1 MATKKYSFT
10 QTEITAGLMVIISLA
25 VAVAFVVVIERLQP
39 EPERKVL
46 YARFTST
53 VGLGNN
59 AVVRFGGVEVG
70 RVAAVTY
77 DPDDQSRILVEA
89 RVDPRAPV
97 NASSIATI
105 EQVGLTSEKHL
116 EISTGTPD
124 AALLPDGGDMRVVNS
139 GYGFIDIP
147 DVDGLVGGSEQLI
160 ADVRDFLGVEAAKKA
175 EAAGGDEMASIERIA
190 ADVRAFLGVKKAIE
204 KAQAEG
210 GEAINVALLAEDLRK
225 LLGVEAAIET
235 EASGGKEFASVSRIT
250 GDVRDLLGVEEAK
263 AKAAGGGPDPANVE
277 NVIASVDS
285 MLDGYDRQ
293 IETILDKVPPLQ
305 ESATRA
311 LDGVARTVTDNK
323 ANIDGIIKNLN
334 EITGTVSKDLETLLV
349 TLEQTLAQ
357 VKDLTGETRDLVHFN
372 RPAIED
378 LVGDLGSTIQ
388 SLNVLL
394 EELKSH
400 PQSVLFGRPE
410 SGRK

>member
-1 MATKKYSFT
+1 MAVKKYSFT

-59 AVVRFGGVEVG
+59 ALVRFGGVEVG

-124 AALLPDGGDMRVVNS
+124 AALLPDGGDMQVVNS

-210 GEAINVALLAEDLRK
+210 GEAINVALLAEDLRR

-378 LVGDLGSTIQ
+378 LVGDLGNTIQ